1 VTAVSG
7 TRLRAVLPRAWAV
20 VLVVLL
26 LGPALGWGYV
36 LSYDMV
42 FVPRLAL
49 RSDFWGLG
57 SGLPRAVPSDAV
69 VALLN
74 TVLPGMLLQKLA
86 LVGALLGAAEGAL
99 RLVGRS
105 TAARMTAV
113 SVAIWNP
120 FVAERLG
127 MGHWTVL
134 LGYAAV
140 PWLVLAGRRARETG
154 TVPARLGLLLPLGS
168 LSASAGVVSAL
179 VLLVTGWRRGPGSWR
194 HRSALL
200 GLSVAANAPWLVT
213 GFVHASAASA
223 PAHTD
228 LFGAHREGDVP
239 APLALL
245 TLGGIWN
252 AEVVPHTRTGVLGWL
267 ALVVLAGLAAL
278 GARQWWRRTGRDEAG
293 RLLALAGLGY
303 LLALVTWL
311 SPGGVD
317 WLANHLP
324 GAGLLRDGTRSLALV
339 LPVYVGVLAA
349 GAEAMRDRVVGTP
362 ARAAAVVACCLLPLA
377 LLPDVRW
384 GLGGGLHAVS
394 YPASWAEARQRV
406 DTGKGD
412 VLVLPFSGY
421 RAPEWNRFRTVIDPL
436 GRYLRPDYLVNDE
449 LVVSGLVVPTQDPR
463 VPEAKR
469 ALALRDPAARS
480 AALSRIGVG
489 YVALERDVLR
499 SEQPG
504 VAGATVLD
512 RPDLLVTR
520 LHGAPH
526 ETVPS
531 TAARASTTVAWIAFA
546 AVPVICATLRLR
558 RRRSR

>member
-1 VTAVSG
+1 MG
-7 TRLRAVLPRAWAV
+7 TTGARLPAVLPRAWAV

-36 LSYDMV
+36 LNYDMV

-49 RSDFWGLG
+49 RADFWGLG

-69 VALLN
+69 VALIN
-74 TVLPGMLLQKLA
+74 TVLPGMLLQKLT
-86 LVGALLGAAEGAL
+86 LVGALLGAAEGIL

-105 TAARMTAV
+105 SAARMTAV
-113 SVAIWNP
+113 SMCIWNP

-134 LGYAAV
+134 LGYAVV
-140 PWLVLAGRRARETG
+140 PWLVLAGRQARETG
-154 TVPARLGLLLPLGS
+154 RVPARVGLLLPLGS

-179 VLLVTGWRRGPGSWR
+179 VLLVTGWRRGPGNGR
-194 HRSALL
+194 QRAAFV
-200 GLSVAANAPWLVT
+200 GLSLAANAPWLVT
-213 GFVHASAASA
+213 GLVHASAATAS
-223 PAHTD
+223 AHTD
-228 LFGAHREGDVP
+228 LFGAHREGGVP
-239 APLALL
+239 APLALF

-252 AEVVPHTRTGVLGWL
+252 AEVVPHSRTTAYGWL
-267 ALVVLAGLAAL
+267 ALAVFTGLAVL
-278 GARQWWRRTGRDEAG
+278 GARAWWQRTGREEG
-293 RLLALAGLGY
+293 VRLLALAGVGY
-303 LLALVTWL
+303 VLALLTWL
-311 SPGGVD
+311 TPGGVD
-317 WLANHLP
+317 WLAAHLP

-339 LPVYVGVLAA
+339 LPLWVGVLAA
-349 GAEAMRDRVVGTP
+349 GTEAMRDRVVGTP
-362 ARAAAVVACCLLPLA
+362 ARTASVVACCLVPLA
-377 LLPDVRW
+377 MLPDVRW
-384 GLGGGLHAVS
+384 GLGGALHAVS

-406 DTGKGD
+406 QTGTGD

-449 LVVSGLVVPTQDPR
+449 LIVSGRVVPTQDPR
-463 VPEAKR
+463 VPDVHR
-469 ALALRDPAARS
+469 ALSLRDPAARS
-480 AALSRIGVG
+480 LALSRIGVT

-499 SEQPG
+499 AEQPE
-504 VAGATVLD
+504 VAGTTVLD

-520 LHGAPH
+520 LPGTPADEPPAVAAQVA
-526 ETVPS
+526 T
-531 TAARASTTVAWIAFA
+531 TAAWIAFA